1 MDGFLQRF
9 KSNLSRVGTLGVEC
23 SNNLRDGFFQKT
35 KTLRRPTTL
44 SVFTQL

>member
-9 KSNLSRVGTLGVEC
+9 KSNLSRVGTLGVER
-23 SNNLRDGFFQKT
+23 SNNLREGFFRET
-35 KTLRRPTTL
+35 KTLRRPTAL